1 MGALP
6 ADDTGPTRTVRNRVK
21 IRTRFAGI
29 YELVVADGRQH
40 DARYLDLASTS
51 WCVEQTWTH
60 VDAPREA
67 LRLARE

>member
-6 ADDTGPTRTVRNRVK
+6 ADDTGPTRTVRNGVK
-21 IRTRFAGI
+21 MRTRFAAI
-29 YELVVADGRQH
+29 SNSLLQDGRQH

>member
-6 ADDTGPTRTVRNRVK
+6 ADDTGPTRTVRNGVK
-21 IRTRFAGI
+21 IGHISREF
-29 YELVVADGRQH
+29 LNSLLQDGRQH